1 MNETLLAFV
10 EELRLEEQSIAAS
23 LATDKLGIIFRVAL
37 NELDWYSYNILQAS
51 ELSRDL
57 AEHWYMLRRGV
68 ARIVKLSSEINAA
81 FSVPTI
87 TLRRQSELSRKV
99 LEITCHLGFI
109 QHGRQMA
116 DIVHAGR
123 CKIERTTETTFDFRL
138 PEKLIDSEAHERD
151 VTDHYRSEA
160 RRIRIEALENTTE
173 GRELAAQIETLLE
186 KNVFIFREYF
196 MGYHAD
202 PLLDEY
208 FFRFGWSELQISD
221 EFDSFDECSC
231 FGGIP
236 YLKYLIATAYLFSIC
251 IKHERYCAAMVR
263 KYPSILIEDILTI
276 SADRNTFVTEMC
288 HAINHFGASY
298 DNYTTTSIEDAW
310 RIYGVL
316 SVNRRN
322 IQIINRPATPLPCL
336 VEFSDSAVIKLV
348 SGRYD
353 LPSFLLQSLR
363 YHHSRD
369 YDSNQRSR
377 EGAMQRALVNLMSA
391 SFPGFESRTNIT
403 IRMDGRILTD
413 IDFVIIDSH
422 YGDVILCQ
430 LKFQDT
436 YGADRRARES
446 RMSRL
451 LEESVGWMS
460 AIDRWVSTGESAVR
474 SALRLPRKH
483 RITRIR
489 KLIIAKHHA
498 YALRGA
504 SLDENTAFATWPQ
517 LFNAVELMKATQGD
531 YRTINGLF
539 TFLKTHVVAATTRYH
554 YDEEPTE
561 YCLNTIKFSVYQTK
575 DEEIGINSVKQQ
587 DIPRSRF
594 LP

>member
-1 MNETLLAFV
+1 MKETLLAFL

-23 LATDKLGIIFRVAL
+23 LSTDTLGIVFRVAL
-37 NELDWYSYNILQAS
+37 NELDWYSYNIIRAP
-51 ELSRDL
+51 EPSRDL
-57 AEHWYMLRRGV
+57 AEHWYMLRSGV
-68 ARIVKLSSEINAA
+68 ARIVKLSSEANAA

-87 TLRRQSELSRKV
+87 TLRRHSELSRRV
-99 LEITCHLGFI
+99 LEIACHLGFI
-109 QHGRQMA
+109 QFGRQIA
-116 DIVHAGR
+116 DNVHAGR
-123 CKIERTTETTFDFRL
+123 CEIERTSETTFDFRL
-138 PEKLIDSEAHERD
+138 PDKLIDSEAHERD
-151 VTDHYRSEA
+151 VTDHYRREA
-160 RRIRIEALENTTE
+160 RRIRTESTENTSE
-173 GRELAAQIETLLE
+173 GKEQAADIETLLE
-186 KNVFIFREYF
+186 NNVFIFREYF

-208 FFRFGWSELQISD
+208 FFRYAWSELQISD
-221 EFDSFDECSC
+221 EFDSFNECCC

-236 YLKYLIATAYLFSIC
+236 YLKYLIAAAYLFSIC

-276 SADRNTFVTEMC
+276 SADRNTFVTEMF
-288 HAINHFGASY
+288 HALNYFGATF
-298 DNYTTTSIEDAW
+298 DNYTTTSMEEAW
-310 RIYGVL
+310 RIYEIL

-336 VEFSDSAVIKLV
+336 VEFSDSAIIKLV

-353 LPSFLLQSLR
+353 LPAFLLQSLR
-363 YHHSRD
+363 HHHPHD

-377 EGAMQRALVNLMSA
+377 EGSMQRALVNLMSA
-391 SFPGFESRTNIT
+391 SFPGFESRMNIT

-422 YGDVILCQ
+422 YGDVIFCQ

-436 YGADRRARES
+436 YGADFRARES

-451 LEESVGWMS
+451 LEESVGWLS
-460 AIDRWVSTGESAVR
+460 AIDRWVATGEPAVR
-474 SALRLPRKH
+474 SALRLPRRH

-489 KLIIAKHHA
+489 KLIIARHHA
-498 YALRGA
+498 HPLQGA

-517 LFNAVELMKATQGD
+517 FFNAVELMKKIQGD

-539 TFLKTHVVAATTRYH
+539 TFLQKHIVAATTRYH

-561 YCLNTIKFSVYQTK
+561 YCLNRIKFTVYQIK
-575 DEEIGINSVKQQ
+575 NEELDINSVKQE
-587 DIPRSRF
+587 DTPHSR
-594 LP
+594 LWP

>member
-1 MNETLLAFV
+1 MNETLLAFL
-10 EELRLEEQSIAAS
+10 EELRLEEKSIAAS
-23 LATDKLGIIFRVAL
+23 LATDKLGIVFRVAL
-37 NELDWYSYNILQAS
+37 NELDWYSYNITRAP
-51 ELSRDL
+51 EPSRDL
-57 AEHWYMLRRGV
+57 AEHWYMLRLGV
-68 ARIVKLSSEINAA
+68 ARIVKLSSETNAA
-81 FSVPTI
+81 FCVPTI
-87 TLRRQSELSRKV
+87 TLRRQSELSRRV
-99 LEITCHLGFI
+99 LEIVCHLGFI
-109 QHGRQMA
+109 QLGRQIA
-116 DIVHAGR
+116 DNVHAGR
-123 CKIERTTETTFDFRL
+123 CEIERTSETTFDFRL

-151 VTDHYRSEA
+151 ITDHYRCEA
-160 RRIRIEALENTTE
+160 RRIREESVENTSE
-173 GRELAAQIETLLE
+173 GKAQAAQIEALLE

-196 MGYHAD
+196 MGYRAD

-208 FFRFGWSELQISD
+208 FFRLGWSELQISD
-221 EFDSFDECSC
+221 EFDSFNECSC

-263 KYPSILIEDILTI
+263 IYPSIRIEDILTI
-276 SADRNTFVTEMC
+276 SADRNTFVTEMF
-288 HAINHFGASY
+288 HALNHFGVTF
-298 DNYTTTSIEDAW
+298 DNYTTTSMEETW
-310 RIYGVL
+310 RIYEIL

-322 IQIINRPATPLPCL
+322 IQIINRYATPLPCL
-336 VEFSDSAVIKLV
+336 VEFSDSAVMKLV

-353 LPSFLLQSLR
+353 LPAFLLQSLK

-403 IRMDGRILTD
+403 IRMDGKILTD

-436 YGADRRARES
+436 YGADIRARES
-446 RMSRL
+446 RMGNL
-451 LEESVGWMS
+451 LEESVVWLS
-460 AIDRWVSTGESAVR
+460 AIDRWVSAGESAIR

-498 YALRGA
+498 YALQGA

-517 LFNAVELMKATQGD
+517 LFNAVELMKKLQGD

-539 TFLKTHVVAATTRYH
+539 TFLQKHIVAANSRYH
-554 YDEEPTE
+554 FDEVPTE
-561 YCLNTIKFSVYQTK
+561 YVLNRIKFSVYQIK
-575 DEEIGINSVKQQ
+575 DEEIDINSAKQQ
-587 DIPRSRF
+587 DTPRSRL